1 MTQPTPGRSAPVAGV
16 VLLAAF
22 LLATL
27 VPVLTGFDQ
36 LPRKSI
42 DHDRNHVPVIRT
54 FAEAWPSPD
63 LTDYDSATTPG
74 MHLIMAAATRVFGDS
89 ETMLQCLS
97 SLFGAGLIL
106 AAWWFASRTAGGT
119 VAAWCMLPLACSPY
133 VLGNAIWVMT
143 DNLALATIAITVGI
157 SIFIQPSGRSGTTSA
172 IALIASVCIRQINVW
187 PSAVAA
193 VVPWLAATPIR
204 RRLPFHDALDRR
216 FSRAAVVAGVI
227 GMVGAFAVLGWFA
240 WLWGG
245 LVPPAFQP
253 GGDGAAQHAGGLNLA
268 VSGYSLTLLCVYAAP
283 AMIVLLP
290 LWKEDPVVRRWIGWG
305 VALGTVVGVMLE
317 SAPGPDAGRVGGWL
331 WTIAAMGPEVA
342 DRSIVIAIG
351 AAIGGGVAG
360 GLLGIVSRS
369 GRSRAAWIMLG
380 FGVSFLAA
388 YTANLQAFQ
397 RYFDPVVLLA
407 AGWSLSLMHGGRT
420 DAGPVTGSR
429 LVVAGAATAALQIVL
444 ATATLY
450 VPLLLEHG
458 RTP

>member
-119 VAAWCMLPLACSPY
+119 VAAWCVLPIACSPY

-143 DNLALATIAITVGI
+143 DNLALATIAITAGI

-204 RRLPFHDALDRR
+204 RRLPFHDTFDRR
-216 FSRAAVVAGVI
+216 FSRTAAVAGAI
-227 GMVGAFAVLGWFA
+227 GIVGAFAVLGWFA

-253 GGDGAAQHAGGLNLA
+253 GGDGAAHIRERLLHRERRLEPSVDVRDDLHDRQRVAAEIAERRRQTVGAERRPGREIAEHAE
-268 VSGYSLTLLCVYAAP
+268 SDRLLHLRRRHRRRRRWRR
-283 AMIVLLP
+283 LLP
-290 LWKEDPVVRRWIGWG
+290 LIDDPSRRRH
-305 VALGTVVGVMLE
+305 VAL
-317 SAPGPDAGRVGGWL
+317 
-331 WTIAAMGPEVA
+331 
-342 DRSIVIAIG
+342 
-351 AAIGGGVAG
+351 
-360 GLLGIVSRS
+360 
-369 GRSRAAWIMLG
+369 
-380 FGVSFLAA
+380 
-388 YTANLQAFQ
+388 
-397 RYFDPVVLLA
+397 
-407 AGWSLSLMHGGRT
+407 
-420 DAGPVTGSR
+420 
-429 LVVAGAATAALQIVL
+429 
-444 ATATLY
+444 
-450 VPLLLEHG
+450 VPLEG
-458 RTP
+458 GA